1 MDPDFQIRNLTKD
14 DIKQMSRARKE
25 QETENGNG
33 ATDVYLENYEKILE
47 KLFDEKRLLATGAFR
62 ENQLVSLACFNLI
75 NYGSDKKIPYL
86 CAVWTDPSFR
96 GIGLASRV
104 NETLT
109 ESMLKIRD
117 QLQPRTLLTLEGTD
131 AALHLYKKIGYVN
144 VPGEMTFLGDVQNTN
159 IEDIEKSESHESR
172 ANKHIIYSFK
182 DKPVMQ
188 ISFSEEQFFSHPTN
202 LDGKM
207 NRITSI
213 KALSGITSPRIV
225 NLFLQQFFSEHR
237 FCKFNVQELAKQER
251 KLYDILGVDDGN
263 IEGLLS
269 AFTEM
274 NFIGIDGQSQK
285 IKRSSGIM
293 EKDLSR
299 DFDKADSFEDPSIG
313 E

>member
-96 GIGLASRV
+96 GMGLASRV

-172 ANKHIIYSFK
+172 ANKHIIY
-182 DKPVMQ
+182 
-188 ISFSEEQFFSHPTN
+188 
-202 LDGKM
+202 
-207 NRITSI
+207 
-213 KALSGITSPRIV
+213 LSLIHI
-225 NLFLQQFFSEHR
+225 
-237 FCKFNVQELAKQER
+237 
-251 KLYDILGVDDGN
+251 
-263 IEGLLS
+263 
-269 AFTEM
+269 
-274 NFIGIDGQSQK
+274 
-285 IKRSSGIM
+285 
-293 EKDLSR
+293 
-299 DFDKADSFEDPSIG
+299 
-313 E
+313 